1 MPSVEAAVKEIVG
14 TSGDADVLNYVI
26 SILDDE
32 SFEFGDDAEEAF
44 EAIGHLLVRPLS
56 LFIFLSLL
64 ILFKSSTRIS
74 LLLYYIIVITGL
86 YSFISP
92 GR

>member
-1 MPSVEAAVKEIVG
+1 MPDVEAAVKEIVG

-44 EAIGHLLVRPLS
+44 EAIGPLLVRAV
-56 LFIFLSLL
+56 LFIFCYLSLML
-64 ILFKSSTRIS
+64 
-74 LLLYYIIVITGL
+74 
-86 YSFISP
+86 
-92 GR
+92 